1 MRVAGRIH
9 RLGWQAFAPRFRSWA
24 LVVALLPTLT
34 FLGHW
39 TLQFDIPGTNLFVLV
54 VPGETAPDAHTHDG
68 GTQPGDNH
76 SHEQHCHAG
85 VASCSDIPFTG
96 ASPFALLN
104 DSLAYLGACGALTV
118 LAVLFWRPVASASVS
133 PDLRPPRLL
142 AA

>member
-1 MRVAGRIH
+1 MRFAARVR
-9 RLGWQAFAPRFRSWA
+9 RLGWQAFVPRFRSWA
-24 LVVALLPTLT
+24 LVVAILPTLT

-39 TLQFDIPGTNLFVLV
+39 TLHVDIPGTNLFVMV
-54 VPGETAPDAHTHDG
+54 VPGQPEPVHTHDAG
-68 GTQPGDNH
+68 QQDDGH

-85 VASCSDIPFTG
+85 VAACSDIPFTG

-118 LAVLFWRPVASASVS
+118 LAVLFWRPGTSANVS
-133 PDLRPPRLL
+133 PDLRPPRFL